1 MVLSEIFRGNNEVRE
16 AARAGV
22 QIDTVSVANG
32 RDSTSE
38 GRGSV
43 WLVRQMQQ
51 ARQTAAAKS
60 LAQYVRQRWPVRFI
74 RLTAPRSNS

>member
-1 MVLSEIFRGNNEVRE
+1 
-16 AARAGV
+16 
-22 QIDTVSVANG
+22 
-32 RDSTSE
+32 
-38 GRGSV
+38 V

>member
-22 QIDTVSVANG
+22 QSI
-32 RDSTSE
+32 R
-38 GRGSV
+38 SV

>member
-22 QIDTVSVANG
+22 QIDTVSVASAS
-32 RDSTSE
+32 DAASAAD
-38 GRGSV
+38 GSG
-43 WLVRQMQQ
+43 
-51 ARQTAAAKS
+51 KS
-60 LAQYVRQRWPVRFI
+60 LAQYVRQRWQVRFI

>member
-22 QIDTVSVANG
+22 QIDTVSVASAS
-32 RDSTSE
+32 D
-38 GRGSV
+38 
-43 WLVRQMQQ
+43 
-51 ARQTAAAKS
+51 AAAKS